1 MGRLRCTESAS
12 VRRDGAGCST
22 ASAARARVV
31 ALVLAASLAG
41 CGDGP
46 FAAQRSDLARAE
58 LTWSQKAP
66 PAYEFD
72 YRLTCFCVGLGVQP
86 VRIAVSGGQVV
97 AATIIETG
105 QAVPESELEAYPTVD
120 SLFVRI
126 HGWLARDPVQ
136 VDLSFDPDD
145 GHPTDAFVDFVKNVA
160 DEETGFTVRN
170 LQPRLEAPASGE
182 LGRQDVHLPDVR
194 VLRQELGGPLHEG
207 AGDASLEVGLAP
219 RRVGE
224 GVEDPERGG
233 VDPEREPGGGPGFL
247 TGQG

>member
-1 MGRLRCTESAS
+1 
-12 VRRDGAGCST
+12 
-22 ASAARARVV
+22 V
-31 ALVLAASLAG
+31 AEA
-41 CGDGP
+41 
-46 FAAQRSDLARAE
+46 
-58 LTWSQKAP
+58 TWSRAAP

-72 YRLTCFCVGLGVQP
+72 FRLTCFCVGIGVQP

-105 QAVPESELEAYPTVD
+105 RAVPDSELAAYPTVD

-126 HGWLARDPVQ
+126 HGWLARDPATVE
-136 VDLSFDPDD
+136 LSFDPDD
-145 GHPTDAFVDFVKNVA
+145 GHPTDAFVDFQKNVA

-170 LQPRLEAPASGE
+170 LLPRLEAPASGE

-194 VLRQELGGPLHEG
+194 VLGQQLGSPVHEG

-233 VDPEREPGGGPGFL
+233 VDPEREPGGGPRL
-247 TGQG
+247 LPGQG